1 MSGLPRDAAH
11 PDPEENLSLT
21 RWVCS
26 CGQRLKARSRTGGRK
41 LRCPKCSSEV
51 SVPFAEEHDTFLEEN
66 FMLDDRSGIVQRV
79 SEAPR
84 DDPQPAA
91 NEQPP
96 VSEPLVKNLL
106 SAWPLEA
113 DKVRTS
119 EPAPV
124 RNSDEDVTRI
134 NPRGPV
140 FLAETGRTPPKSEP
154 AGADE
159 PPAAPAQPA
168 RVRGPA
174 ARPAKPTA
182 KTPLPPVAA
191 R

>member
-1 MSGLPRDAAH
+1 MSIRLICICGWVMALPEKYAGQH
-11 PDPEENLSLT
+11 VQCPDCNAMLRIPTPEENLSLT

-51 SVPFAEEHDTFLEEN
+51 SVPFAKEHDAFLEEN

-106 SAWPLEA
+106 SAWPREA
-113 DKVRTS
+113 DQVRRPSRRLSGT
-119 EPAPV
+119 A
-124 RNSDEDVTRI
+124 TR
-134 NPRGPV
+134 
-140 FLAETGRTPPKSEP
+140 T
-154 AGADE
+154 
-159 PPAAPAQPA
+159 
-168 RVRGPA
+168 
-174 ARPAKPTA
+174 
-182 KTPLPPVAA
+182 
-191 R
+191 